1 MESATWISKY
11 LSAIR
16 EPCQFDS
23 VGHRCLLGLVQTMDF
38 VCLFS
43 FLLSLSLQPP
53 FWSAESAPRF
63 VQLCV
68 PSVKG
73 QRWKEG
79 WRKGGW
85 KGAEGWTEQGT
96 TNITGGRAAGESRPV
111 ISQDFVI
118 ETLLEVEGSRRIN
131 ATPLLLRRGLPLFRD
146 SAQPSQVEE
155 RQLNGMSNAI
165 LVPFL
170 VPFFT
175 LYVSSVSFLSPSVLF
190 FFLFLFLFFSL
201 LSISIHLFEISLARD
216 V

>member
-1 MESATWISKY
+1 MNIEVSVCDSRALPVRFCRTPVFTRACSNNGLCVSFFFSA
-11 LSAIR
+11 
-16 EPCQFDS
+16 
-23 VGHRCLLGLVQTMDF
+23 
-38 VCLFS
+38 
-43 FLLSLSLQPP
+43 LSLSLQPP

>member
-1 MESATWISKY
+1 M
-11 LSAIR
+11 
-16 EPCQFDS
+16 
-23 VGHRCLLGLVQTMDF
+23 
-38 VCLFS
+38 
-43 FLLSLSLQPP
+43 
-53 FWSAESAPRF
+53 
-63 VQLCV
+63 
-68 PSVKG
+68 
-73 QRWKEG
+73 
-79 WRKGGW
+79 
-85 KGAEGWTEQGT
+85 
-96 TNITGGRAAGESRPV
+96 

-131 ATPLLLRRGLPLFRD
+131 ATPLLLRRGLPLFGD

-190 FFLFLFLFFSL
+190 FFLFLFLFFSSAFSL